1 MLNSKGVCTYFQ
13 MIWVKQTTFKGSKK
27 SAWYRVKG
35 EEIVETFHRK
45 ELQKTNQ
52 KEFRVEKEI
61 KRKGDKLYVTW
72 KGFDSS
78 FIRWIDKK
86 DSINELIFSQT
97 EIFRRDIEIWNRTKT
112 DLKNAADVDLSKFA
126 KKVDLANLK
135 SNVDKLDID

>member
-1 MLNSKGVCTYFQ
+1 MLNSKDVCTYFQ
-13 MIWVKQTTFKGSKK
+13 MIWVKQATFKSSKK
-27 SAWYRVKG
+27 PVWYRVKG
-35 EEIVETFHRK
+35 EEIVETFYRK

-86 DSINELIFSQT
+86 DSINVLIFSRT
-97 EIFRRDIEIWNRTKT
+97 EIFRRDIEIWIRTKT
-112 DLKNAADVDLSKFA
+112 DLKNAADVDLLKFA

-135 SNVDKLDID
+135 SNVDNLDIG